1 MEFGKGMI
9 VISRAG
15 HDKGSFLAVVGTED
29 GRVLVA
35 DGKERPIAKPKRKNP
50 KHLAMTRK
58 TVDIGGMTDKA
69 LRKALREASGTVGGD
84 DEDPERSGI
93 GE

>member
-1 MEFGKGMI
+1 MEFDKGMI

-15 HDKGSFLAVVGTED
+15 HDKGSFLAVTGSED

-58 TVDIGGMTDKA
+58 TVDIAGMSDKA
-69 LRKALREASGTVGGD
+69 LRKALREMTGAVSD
-84 DEDPERSGI
+84 DDDNDL
-93 GE
+93 